1 MVLVDTESIKKGC
14 EEMTPDVCV
23 LCGYRP
29 CRCPFYAEDDK
40 YEIAYDEMYI
50 LDCNQEEED

>member
-1 MVLVDTESIKKGC
+1 MNPGT
-14 EEMTPDVCV
+14 CV
-23 LCGYRP
+23 NCGYRP